1 MMMMPSSSF
10 FFTVTVIVLA
20 TMTMMPSSSSY
31 AAAHSGI
38 KNITEASDLV
48 SDACAIDKTAK
59 ERNFDSVKN
68 MFERQEGLKH
78 KATTGF
84 PITPAAA
91 TANAVARAIDGM
103 MCNSEMYRQEMIRK
117 GVSGILLNLA
127 TDLLISQGDK
137 VDTDLVAVLLG
148 ADVSE
153 PKGCTPVAKIKRRN
167 AEFDLDNNNNSTD
180 PRDFIQKR
188 LTAIREGDAASASK
202 ARNELLTQLSVAPIQ
217 GALKYSALIDP
228 KAGSI
233 TYGELDKERAEGFA
247 YLYPIMNQIA
257 KCEAASDSASIIND
271 ALGCSPET
279 AMPSGVSESATPTSR
294 STADDGVYYRVLSA
308 VEKAYTCLALSGDAN
323 DFKQRVGTYSGI
335 SAGLTPEGFQD

>member
-1 MMMMPSSSF
+1 MMPSSSF

-271 ALGCSPET
+271 ALGCSPKT
-279 AMPSGVSESATPTSR
+279 AMPSGVSEGDTTTSR

>member
-1 MMMMPSSSF
+1 MMMMPSCS

-59 ERNFDSVKN
+59 ERNFESVKN
-68 MFERQEGLKH
+68 MFERQGGLKH

-271 ALGCSPET
+271 ALGCSPKT
-279 AMPSGVSESATPTSR
+279 AMPSGVSEGDTTTSR

>member
-1 MMMMPSSSF
+1 M
-10 FFTVTVIVLA
+10 
-20 TMTMMPSSSSY
+20 
-31 AAAHSGI
+31 G
-38 KNITEASDLV
+38 
-48 SDACAIDKTAK
+48 
-59 ERNFDSVKN
+59 
-68 MFERQEGLKH
+68 
-78 KATTGF
+78 
-84 PITPAAA
+84 
-91 TANAVARAIDGM
+91 
-103 MCNSEMYRQEMIRK
+103 
-117 GVSGILLNLA
+117 
-127 TDLLISQGDK
+127 LLISQGDN

-153 PKGCTPVAKIKRRN
+153 PGGCTPVAKIRRRN
-167 AEFDLDNNNNSTD
+167 KEFENRDNSTD

-188 LTAIREGDAASASK
+188 LTAIREGDAASAFK

-279 AMPSGVSESATPTSR
+279 AMPSGVSEGDTTTSR

-323 DFKQRVGTYSGI
+323 GFKERVGTYSGI